1 MTPVPYRT
9 APQANAI
16 PLTAVSKATLEERL
30 ESLPKDSSRWV
41 RATGYAAEPG
51 KVCLVP
57 DSEGGLARVLF
68 GTTEE
73 GPLWQLAALPVQLP
87 AGDFFLEG
95 GDDLG
100 DPVQL
105 SLGWGL
111 GAYRFDRYRETPD
124 SGARLVIEE
133 PVAQAARRLLEAQCL
148 VRDLVNTPTEDMGPA
163 QLTDALQAEADR
175 FDARVK
181 VIRGDAL
188 LDENYPAIHAVG
200 RAAQRAPRLAVLEW
214 GEPEAPL
221 VVLVGKGVCFDT
233 GGLNIKP
240 GGSMALMK
248 KDMGGA
254 AHVIALAR
262 LVMEADLPVQLRVM
276 IPAVENAIAGNAY
289 RPGDVIATRLGKS
302 VEIGNTDAEGRLV
315 LCDALAEAME
325 REPEL
330 VIDFATL
337 TGAARVALGPDLPP
351 VFSNDSGL
359 ARDLLAAGDEV
370 QDPLW
375 QLPLHGPY
383 LEMLKS
389 EIADINNAGK
399 GGFAGAITAALFL
412 QEFVSSDVPWAHI
425 DTFAW
430 VPTARPGRPV
440 GGEALGLRAAFECL
454 QRRYPAG

>member
-1 MTPVPYRT
+1 MPYLT
-9 APQANAI
+9 QSQNPAI
-16 PLTAVSKATLEERL
+16 PLVPTTPDTLDQAL
-30 ESLPKDSSRWV
+30 ASLSNDQTRWI
-41 RATGYAAEPG
+41 RATGFAADPG
-51 KVCLVP
+51 TCCLVP
-57 DSEGGLARVLF
+57 GTDGGLARVLF
-68 GTTEE
+68 GQSEG
-73 GPLWQLAALPVQLP
+73 GPLWQLAGLPGKLP
-87 AGDFFLEG
+87 AGDYALVESDG
-95 GDDLG
+95 LG

-105 SLGWGL
+105 ALGWGL
-111 GAYRFDRYRETPD
+111 GCYHFDRYRESPPQE
-124 SGARLVIEE
+124 ARLVLE
-133 PVAQAARRLLEAQCL
+133 PSVEDAARILLEAQCL
-148 VRDLVNTPTEDMGPA
+148 VRDLVNTPTEDLGPEELVGALQKEAERFGA
-163 QLTDALQAEADR
+163 QLSTTE
-175 FDARVK
+175 
-181 VIRGDAL
+181 GNAL
-188 LDENYPAIHAVG
+188 LQENYPAIHAVG
-200 RAAQRAPRLAVLEW
+200 RAAERAPRLAVLEW
-214 GEPEAPL
+214 GNAEHPL

-254 AHVIALAR
+254 AHAIALAR
-262 LVMEADLPVQLRVM
+262 LVMQAGLPIRLRVM

-325 REPEL
+325 RQPDL

-351 VFSNDSGL
+351 VFSNDSDL
-359 ARDLLAAGDEV
+359 VRDLLTAGDSV

-412 QEFVSSDVPWAHI
+412 REFVSPEVSWAHI

-440 GGEALGLRAAFECL
+440 GGEALGLRAVFECL
-454 QRRYPAG
+454 RRRYPPA